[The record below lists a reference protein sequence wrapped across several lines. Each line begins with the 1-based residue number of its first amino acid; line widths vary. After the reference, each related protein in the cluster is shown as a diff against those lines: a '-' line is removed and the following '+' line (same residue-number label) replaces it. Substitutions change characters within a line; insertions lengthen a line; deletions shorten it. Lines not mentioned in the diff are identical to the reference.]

1 MQVDLLMTAIILI
14 IITRRSQKSKRKKH
28 ALISFARVFCYT
40 LNSEVLEGLGPP
52 LIPKKN
58 TMWPPSKDRKN
69 DLLFKLSNS
78 VLEAQSKQRINQ

>member
-1 MQVDLLMTAIILI
+1 VRLNRPRRVENGYQKARVRGKTMQVDLLMTAIILI

-58 TMWPPSKDRKN
+58 TM
-69 DLLFKLSNS
+69 
-78 VLEAQSKQRINQ
+78 